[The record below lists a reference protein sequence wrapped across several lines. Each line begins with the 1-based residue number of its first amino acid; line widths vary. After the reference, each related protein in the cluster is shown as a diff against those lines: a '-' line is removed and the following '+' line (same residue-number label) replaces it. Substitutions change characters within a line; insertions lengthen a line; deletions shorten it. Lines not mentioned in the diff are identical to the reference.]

1 MREVILAILGLSIV
15 ALLAFNFYQNQ
26 RRFHEPLIT
35 SPYQRVVLQNG
46 HVYYGRIDHLGT
58 NYPVL
63 RDALRVREEMDPVT
77 REQRY
82 ALARRKDEA
91 HAADHMIFPATSI
104 AFVEPVRPDS
114 VIGKLLQEAPGT
126 R

>member
-1 MREVILAILGLSIV
+1 MRQAILPILGLSIV
-15 ALLAFNFYQNQ
+15 ALVAISVYQNQ
-26 RRFHEPLIT
+26 RRFHAPLIT

-63 RDALRVREEMDPVT
+63 RGAVSIREEVDPVT
-77 REQRY
+77 REERY
-82 ALARRKDEA
+82 VLARRKDEA

-114 VIGKLLQEAPGT
+114 VIGKLLQEAPS